1 MNLDFNKLE
10 VLIDKEETKD
20 NFAKI
25 YIEPLE
31 KGFALTLGTALRRI
45 MMSSMPGASVAG
57 FRMEGV
63 THSLMTMPGTATDG
77 VELVSRLKQLKFSL
91 ESDKIETLVLKAT
104 KPGIYTTSDLIL
116 PKGVELKSEE
126 IELVNVTGEK
136 PVMIE
141 IFLKKGRGFVQ
152 AKEHSKLDIDGIIGI
167 DGLFSPIKTV
177 GFETED
183 IYSGEEVTHQRLILN
198 VTTRGNIEA
207 KTAVLLA
214 VKILMNH
221 LSAFYEM
228 KEKLSEY
235 EIFKEKEKEVESINS
250 MTIEELKLSVRSTNA
265 LKGANIKTVGQ
276 LRKMTE
282 TEVGDLRNMGKTSVL
297 EVKEIL
303 TKLNVSLGDY

>member
-1 MNLDFNKLE
+1 MNLEFNKLE
-10 VLIDKEETKD
+10 VLVDKEETKGSA
-20 NFAKI
+20 AKI

-31 KGFALTLGTALRRI
+31 KGFAQTLGTALRRI
-45 MMSSMPGASVAG
+45 MMSSMPGVSVVG

-91 ESDKIETLVLKAT
+91 DSDKIETLVLKAS
-104 KPGIYTTSDLIL
+104 KPGIYTTADLIL
-116 PKGVELKSEE
+116 PDGVELKSEE

-136 PVMIE
+136 PVEIE

-152 AKEHSKLDIDGIIGI
+152 ANEHSKLDIDGIIGT

-177 GFETED
+177 GFEIED
-183 IYSGEEVTHQRLILN
+183 IYSGEEVTHQRLVLN

-214 VKILMNH
+214 VKILMSH

-265 LKGANIKTVGQ
+265 LKGANIQTVGQ

-303 TKLNVSLGDY
+303 SKLNVSLGDY